1 MATKLLLIDSHK
13 QEVKFK
19 HFSFGGRVRI
29 LPVKEQHYSNEKELR
44 HCRAAIH
51 FFSVLLEF
59 LQVICV
65 ALFSNTL
72 VITRFL
78 SES

>member
-1 MATKLLLIDSHK
+1 MLIGLHKL
-13 QEVKFK
+13 EVKCK
-19 HFSFGGRVRI
+19 HFSFGGHVRI
-29 LPVKEQHYSNEKELR
+29 LPVKEHHYCNEKELR

-72 VITRFL
+72 VTTRFV